1 MKYCV
6 LIADGAAGLPLAD
19 RGNKTS
25 LESAVTPNLD
35 RMAREGTVG
44 LVRNV
49 PDGMEPSSACACMS
63 VLGYDPVVYYR
74 GRSAIEAISMGIPFN
89 DNDVLFRCNLV
100 AVRDG
105 MMWSYC
111 AGHISS
117 NEGRALIEEIDKK
130 LGGKDVKFYPGVG
143 YRHICKISGYAE
155 ALSAICTPPH
165 DIPNKPIAEFM
176 PHGQGSKPLI
186 DLMERSRKVLRNHP
200 VNIKRE
206 KSSEIPATMI
216 WLFWSSGKIPK
227 LPSFKK
233 KYGLSGAMTSG
244 VDLLRGLA
252 KMTGLDVLDIHG
264 VTDNIDNDYA
274 AQAIGALKAFEDHD
288 IVVIHVEA
296 PDESGHSGSAANKIS
311 AIEMID
317 KEIVGRLLKWKND
330 GLRVLVL
337 PDHPTPVAVQTH
349 TSDPVPYVMWGKGI
363 VHNGAKRFT
372 ETEAKRAGIFWA
384 DGYNVMDKFLCS

>member
-6 LIADGAAGLPLAD
+6 LIVDGAAGLPLAD
-19 RGNKTS
+19 RGNKTT
-25 LESAVTPNLD
+25 LELSSTPNLD
-35 RMAREGTVG
+35 CMAKEGTAG
-44 LVRNV
+44 LVCNV
-49 PDGMEPSSACACMS
+49 PNGMEPSSACACMS
-63 VLGYDPVVYYR
+63 VLGYNPAVYYR
-74 GRSAIEAISMGIPFN
+74 GRSAIEAISMGIVFN

-100 AVRDG
+100 AVRDET
-105 MMWSYC
+105 MWSYC

-117 NEGRALIEEIDKK
+117 NEGRTLIEEIDKK
-130 LGGKDVKFYPGVG
+130 LGGKSVKFYPGVG

-155 ALSAICTPPH
+155 ALSAVCTPPH

-176 PHGQGSKPLI
+176 PHGAGSKPLI
-186 DLMERSRKVLRNHP
+186 DLMECSREVLRNHP

-206 KSSEIPATMI
+206 KSGEIPATMI

-252 KMTGLDVLDIHG
+252 KMTGLDVLEIPG

-274 AQAIGALKAFEDHD
+274 AQAVGALKAFEDHD
-288 IVVIHVEA
+288 LVVIHVEA
-296 PDESGHSGSAANKIS
+296 PDEAGHSGSAANKIS

-330 GLRVLVL
+330 DLRVLAM
-337 PDHPTPVAVQTH
+337 PDHPTPVSVQTH
-349 TSDPVPYVMWGKGI
+349 TAAPVPYVMWGKGI

-372 ETEAKRAGIFWA
+372 ESEAKSTGFLGA
-384 DGYNVMDKFLCS
+384 DGYNVMDKFLRG

>member
-6 LIADGAAGLPLAD
+6 LIVDGAAGQPLAQC
-19 RGNKTS
+19 GNKTT
-25 LESAVTPNLD
+25 LELASTPNLD
-35 RMAREGTVG
+35 RMAKEGTVG

-63 VLGYDPVVYYR
+63 VLGYDPAVYYK
-74 GRSAIEAISMGIPFN
+74 GRSAIEAISMSIPFN

-105 MMWSYC
+105 AMLSYC

-117 NEGRALIEEIDKK
+117 NEGRTLIEEIDKK
-130 LGGKDVKFYPGVG
+130 LGGKGIKFYPGVS

-155 ALSAICTPPH
+155 ALSAVCTPPH

-176 PHGQGSKPLI
+176 PNGAGSKLLI
-186 DLMERSRKVLRNHP
+186 DLMERSREVLRNHP

-206 KSSEIPATMI
+206 KSGEIPATMI
-216 WLFWSSGKIPK
+216 WLFWNSGKIPK

-252 KMTGLDVLDIHG
+252 KMAGLDVLEIPG

-288 IVVIHVEA
+288 IVIIHVEA
-296 PDESGHSGSAANKIS
+296 PDEAGHSGSAENKIAS
-311 AIEMID
+311 IEMID
-317 KEIVGRLLKWKND
+317 HEIVSRLIDWNAD
-330 GLRVLVL
+330 NLRVLVL

-349 TSDPVPYVMWGKGI
+349 TSDPVPYVMWSKGI
-363 VHNGAKRFT
+363 AHNGAKRFT
-372 ETEAKRAGIFWA
+372 ESEAKSTGIFWA
-384 DGYNVMDKFLCS
+384 DGYNVMDKFLRS